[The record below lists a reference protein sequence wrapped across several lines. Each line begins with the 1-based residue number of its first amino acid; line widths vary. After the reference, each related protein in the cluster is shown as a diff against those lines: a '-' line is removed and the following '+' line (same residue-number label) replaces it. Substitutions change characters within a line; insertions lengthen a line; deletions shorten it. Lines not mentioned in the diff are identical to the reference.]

1 VEKVGRLYNL
11 EKIRNEIKELQDT
24 LGWLNEKHIYLQTP
38 DGKPYINQLF
48 RSSPKNNQRYTN
60 LVIDKNT
67 EIAKFIF
74 DNNLYRTRILKLQ
87 SGQCYS
93 WHRDREL
100 RMHLAIT
107 TNDKCFVIENEKMQH
122 IPQDGYPY
130 IVNTYDKHTA
140 MNCNPTQFDRIHI
153 VGTIPEE

>member
-1 VEKVGRLYNL
+1 MEKVDRLYDI
-11 EKIRNEIKELQDT
+11 EKIRYEFRELVDT

-38 DGKPYINQLF
+38 DGKPLESQLH
-48 RSSPKNNQRYTN
+48 RSSPKRNKKYTN
-60 LVIDKNT
+60 LIIDPNT
-67 EIAKFIF
+67 EIAKFIL

-93 WHRDREL
+93 WHRDKEL
-100 RMHLAIT
+100 RMHLAVT
-107 TNDKCFVIENEKMQH
+107 TNEKCFVIENEKMQH
-122 IPQDGYPY
+122 VPSDGHPY

-140 MNCNPTQFDRIHI
+140 MNCNSMQFDRIHI